1 MGSRQ
6 HLYLVF
12 LLMLGFGVSYGQ
24 TGASGNIPS
33 KLLVKVPF
41 ETEHGSIILKVRINN
56 SPKVLRLLFDTGADG
71 MAISQSLADS
81 IDLKITRK
89 QNASVVGGHME
100 IQVSDGNTVHLDD
113 FEVKNQG
120 IAVFKEM
127 HKDLDGI
134 IGNTIARRYITKVD
148 YDKKE
153 LSLYNFGDY
162 QYEKEGASIPFT
174 MPSGLF
180 IIPGSL
186 SITTE
191 PVHTGDF
198 VFDTGASYSLICFRP
213 FVKKNKLL
221 VSGFK
226 AEYNGS
232 TTSMGM
238 TTPTFGGRAATFSFS
253 NMPVIKN
260 MPVTLMAGGGQSES
274 WNPGFDGSIGVRLI
288 SRYNFTINM
297 QKKEIHF
304 SPNKTYSYPY
314 DFSIGGFLFGFDLNG
329 DLVIQGLTAVE
340 NPKVS
345 LRTGAKVL
353 SINGLPAQV
362 LLKDNK
368 KFNKLMALPA
378 GASYV
383 VESVQDD
390 KPFKD
395 TIIKQE

>member
-6 HLYLVF
+6 YLYLVF

-24 TGASGNIPS
+24 TGVSGNIPS

-41 ETEHGSIILKVRINN
+41 ETEHGSVILKVRINN
-56 SPKVLRLLFDTGADG
+56 QPKVLRLLFDTGADG

-81 IDLKITRK
+81 IGLKITRK
-89 QNASVVGGHME
+89 QNASVVGGNME
-100 IQVSDGNTVHLDD
+100 IQVSDGNTVYLDD
-113 FEVKNQG
+113 FEIKNQG

-134 IGNTIARRYITKVD
+134 IGNSIARRYITRVD
-148 YDKKE
+148 YDRKE

-186 SITTE
+186 SITNE
-191 PVHTGDF
+191 PAHPGEF

-232 TTSMGM
+232 TASMGM

-297 QKKEIHF
+297 QKNEIHF
-304 SPNKTYSYPY
+304 SPNETYRYPY
-314 DFSIGGFLFGFDLNG
+314 DFSIGGFLFGFDLDG
-329 DLVIQGLTAVE
+329 RLLVQGLTAAE

-345 LRTGAKVL
+345 LKAGAKVL
-353 SINGLPAQV
+353 SINGLSAEV
-362 LLKDNK
+362 LLKDYRQ
-368 KFNKLMALPA
+368 FNKLMALPA

-383 VESVQDD
+383 VESIQNDR
-390 KPFKD
+390 PFKD
-395 TIIKQE
+395 TIIKRE

>member
-1 MGSRQ
+1 
-6 HLYLVF
+6 
-12 LLMLGFGVSYGQ
+12 MLGFGVSYGQ
-24 TGASGNIPS
+24 TGVSGNIS
-33 KLLVKVPF
+33 SRLLVKVPF
-41 ETEHGSIILKVRINN
+41 ETEHGSVILKVRINN

-81 IDLKITRK
+81 IGLKITRK
-89 QNASVVGGHME
+89 QNASVVGGNME

-148 YDKKE
+148 YDRKE

-226 AEYNGS
+226 AEYSGS

-274 WNPGFDGSIGVRLI
+274 WSPGFDGSIGVRLI

-353 SINGLPAQV
+353 SINGLSAQV

-368 KFNKLMALPA
+368 QFNKLMVLPA
-378 GASYV
+378 GTSYV
-383 VESVQDD
+383 VESVQNEMS
-390 KPFKD
+390 FKD

>member
-6 HLYLVF
+6 YLYLVF

-41 ETEHGSIILKVRINN
+41 ETEHGSVILKVRINN

-81 IDLKITRK
+81 IGLKITRK
-89 QNASVVGGHME
+89 QNASVVGGNME

-148 YDKKE
+148 YDRKE

-329 DLVIQGLTAVE
+329 DLMIQGLTAVE

-353 SINGLPAQV
+353 SINGLSAQV

-368 KFNKLMALPA
+368 QFNKLMVLPA
-378 GASYV
+378 GTSYV
-383 VESVQDD
+383 VESVQNGSS
-390 KPFKD
+390 FKD
-395 TIIKQE
+395 SIIKQE

>member
-56 SPKVLRLLFDTGADG
+56 SPKVLRFLFDTGADG

-148 YDKKE
+148 YDRKE

>member
-1 MGSRQ
+1 
-6 HLYLVF
+6 
-12 LLMLGFGVSYGQ
+12 MLGFGVSYGQ

-41 ETEHGSIILKVRINN
+41 ETEHGSVILKVRINN

-81 IDLKITRK
+81 IGLKITRK
-89 QNASVVGGHME
+89 QNASVVGGNME

-148 YDKKE
+148 YDRKE

-329 DLVIQGLTAVE
+329 DLMIQGLTAVE

-353 SINGLPAQV
+353 SINGLSAQV

-368 KFNKLMALPA
+368 QFNKLMVLPA
-378 GASYV
+378 GTSYV
-383 VESVQDD
+383 VESVQNGSS
-390 KPFKD
+390 FKD
-395 TIIKQE
+395 SIIKQE

>member
-6 HLYLVF
+6 YLYLVF

-41 ETEHGSIILKVRINN
+41 ETEHGSVILKVRINN

-81 IDLKITRK
+81 IGLKITRK
-89 QNASVVGGHME
+89 QNASVVGGNME

-148 YDKKE
+148 YDRKE

-345 LRTGAKVL
+345 LRTGAKVI
-353 SINGLPAQV
+353 SINGLSAQV

-368 KFNKLMALPA
+368 QFNKLMVLPA
-378 GASYV
+378 GTSYV
-383 VESVQDD
+383 VESVQNEMS
-390 KPFKD
+390 FKD

>member
-6 HLYLVF
+6 FLYLVF

-24 TGASGNIPS
+24 TGVSGNIS
-33 KLLVKVPF
+33 SRLLVKVPF
-41 ETEHGSIILKVRINN
+41 ETEHGSVILKVRINN

-81 IDLKITRK
+81 IGLKITRK
-89 QNASVVGGHME
+89 QNASVVGGNME

-148 YDKKE
+148 YDRKE

-226 AEYNGS
+226 AEYSGS

-274 WNPGFDGSIGVRLI
+274 WSPGFDGSIGVRLI

-353 SINGLPAQV
+353 SINGLSAQV

-368 KFNKLMALPA
+368 QFNKLMVLPA
-378 GASYV
+378 GTSYV
-383 VESVQDD
+383 VESVQNEMS
-390 KPFKD
+390 FKD